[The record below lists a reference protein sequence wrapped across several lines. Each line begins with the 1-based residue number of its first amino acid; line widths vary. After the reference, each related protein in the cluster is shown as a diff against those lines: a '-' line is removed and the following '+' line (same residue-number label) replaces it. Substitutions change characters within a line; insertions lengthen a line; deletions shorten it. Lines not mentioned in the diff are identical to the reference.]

1 MKKRCINR
9 LICLLLLS
17 LIGCSSSASTP
28 EEVAVNY
35 VKGLAQQNF
44 DEMDKYSAVEYE
56 TIHRAMIEQIMQQ
69 SSKSE
74 TEIYEMALEGEDV
87 ETIPTNYEE
96 YKEIFITLFKE
107 KLKKE
112 YGENY
117 SIEASVISFDDMNP
131 DDKNELLEEAS
142 DYYDRYGIIISDII
156 NFGAIEESKKI
167 QCKAYIKGEGEKQ
180 TTEDFSVYVVNI
192 NDEWKVLNLGV
203 GA

>member
-1 MKKRCINR
+1 MNR
-9 LICLLLLS
+9 LCNK
-17 LIGCSSSASTP
+17 AQK
-28 EEVAVNY
+28 
-35 VKGLAQQNF
+35 VKQ
-44 DEMDKYSAVEYE
+44 KY
-56 TIHRAMIEQIMQQ
+56 M
-69 SSKSE
+69 K
-74 TEIYEMALEGEDV
+74 MALEGEDV